1 MIYLMVLVAAGV
13 AILVIAA
20 RGALEEGDNRY
31 QRSCMEKLVEPDADD
46 PDYNDKAL
54 LYASDVRTCMRG

>member
-1 MIYLMVLVAAGV
+1 MFYLLVLIAAAV
-13 AILVIAA
+13 AIMIIAA
-20 RGALEEGDNRY
+20 RGALEESDNRY

-54 LYASDVRTCMRG
+54 LYANDVRKCMRG